1 MMFFLFLYESV
12 CTYRIVDNISN
23 NRSVSKSQLYQF
35 KIQQGLNTSQMV
47 YHIGIKSYDDY
58 CILTFIADKKENYK
72 IITRQTDYF
81 ENY

>member
-1 MMFFLFLYESV
+1 
-12 CTYRIVDNISN
+12 
-23 NRSVSKSQLYQF
+23 
-35 KIQQGLNTSQMV
+35 MV

-58 CILTFIADKKENYK
+58 YILTFIADNKENYK

>member
-1 MMFFLFLYESV
+1 
-12 CTYRIVDNISN
+12 
-23 NRSVSKSQLYQF
+23 
-35 KIQQGLNTSQMV
+35 MV